1 MTTKTKKSFT
11 ITDAQELVGYI
22 HHFQDVLDNHAPN
35 MNDGAYLELCDTL
48 MGLYCLEFYVELE
61 IAAGKTP
68 KIGAGARQDDAVKR
82 KLAITRPDLAI
93 VCDRCNTPLM
103 IRSYERHLKTKKCRD
118 GYYKLKAGG
127 VCLPCDTLNE
137 KVIEK
142 YDNDEAL
149 PEVETGPEHH
159 FPIGGAS
166 GLE

>member
-1 MTTKTKKSFT
+1 
-11 ITDAQELVGYI
+11 
-22 HHFQDVLDNHAPN
+22 
-35 MNDGAYLELCDTL
+35 MNDGAYVELCDAM

-68 KIGAGARQDDAVKR
+68 KIGAGERRDSATIR
-82 KLAITRPDLAI
+82 KLAKTRPDLAI
-93 VCDRCNTPLM
+93 ICARCNTPLM
-103 IRSYERHLKTKKCRD
+103 IRSYEKHLQTKKCKD
-118 GYYKLKAGG
+118 HYYTLKAGD
-127 VCLPCDTLNE
+127 VCLDSDTLNE